1 MRKKFVYRAVMAGR
15 EVIKTPEEF
24 AKCADRLVKVI
35 HCVYQLIEEMLEEA
49 EDIKEAPYS
58 TNLQILKVNKVHHVI
73 TRNGF
78 HYMQLYFI
86 ATNGES
92 FHDRGTKR
100 MMGQNS
106 VVILTWL
113 ETIELIP
120 SVPNILMEKTEKIGS
135 TVLTAVNGTTRDA
148 FMFEFTTFVLKFG
161 ISYLIMF
168 QLKISMS
175 DGHFRF
181 LRS

>member
-1 MRKKFVYRAVMAGR
+1 M
-15 EVIKTPEEF
+15 
-24 AKCADRLVKVI
+24 
-35 HCVYQLIEEMLEEA
+35 
-49 EDIKEAPYS
+49 
-58 TNLQILKVNKVHHVI
+58 QILKVHKTHHVI

-78 HYMQLYFI
+78 LYMQLYFI
-86 ATNGES
+86 ATNGEW
-92 FHDRGTKR
+92 FHNRGTKR
-100 MMGQNS
+100 MVGQNR

-113 ETIELIP
+113 ETIKLIQ

-161 ISYLIMF
+161 ISYLIMI
-168 QLKISMS
+168 QLKIYIS

-181 LRS
+181 LHS